1 MIGKNYKIIIK
12 KLYDILL
19 SKSQRP
25 KLLMGGRRWE
35 KGGFEGKKRE
45 RKGDR
50 RGKKK
55 KG

>member
-25 KLLMGGRRWE
+25 KLLVSGLKTKKCPTSDQQAAATAEGRR
-35 KGGFEGKKRE
+35 
-45 RKGDR
+45 
-50 RGKKK
+50 
-55 KG
+55 